1 MDAKEVVKRIME
13 DYERITGLRSYVVYD
28 NTIIQSASERNYFCK
43 CLKLSGKALQECER
57 CTQENYTHARS
68 IDKECVYSCHAGL
81 IKWAVPIDNE
91 DFHCVIISEGIL
103 SGKQREDAEA
113 WADYL
118 SKTYQVERSMLLKN
132 YKVIKTMS
140 EKQMNASIRLLK
152 DLIAYYFSFEHVG

>member
-1 MDAKEVVKRIME
+1 MDVKELIKNIMD

-28 NTIIQSASERNYFCK
+28 NTVIQSASERNYFCK
-43 CLKLSGKALQECER
+43 CLKLSTKALQECER

-68 IDKECVYSCHAGL
+68 IDKESVYSCHAGL
-81 IKWAVPIDNE
+81 IKWAVPVDKG

-118 SKTYQVERSMLLKN
+118 STTYQLERGMLLKN
-132 YKVIKTMS
+132 YRVIKTMS
-140 EKQMNASIRLLK
+140 EEQMNASIRLLK
-152 DLIAYYFSFEHVG
+152 ELIAYYVSFADAA